1 MALPRNVEAQLQETS
16 ARFEIAADSAGI
28 GVWEFDVASNSLFWD
43 DRMHRMYGT
52 NRSGEAEP
60 YSMWI
65 ERLHP
70 EDRQRCDAEIA
81 LALSGGKE
89 FDTEFRIVRPDGV
102 LKHIKAASHTL
113 RGADGR
119 AIRMTGVNF
128 DVSELREATHRA
140 EHANRAKSQF
150 LANMSHEIRTPMNA
164 VIGLSYLLAQT
175 NLNPDQQDLLSKIQ
189 SSSNSLLAIIND
201 VLDLTKIEAGELILE
216 RTKFRLKPTL
226 QVICDWVAMN
236 AKAKGIAF
244 RVDLAEDLPEA
255 LEGDATR
262 LSQILNNLLSNAVK
276 FTDHGSVTFRVRKL
290 AAAGSNVTLS
300 FLVADTG
307 IGITEE
313 AQSRLFSPF
322 AQADASITRRFG
334 GTGLGLSIVKKL
346 CFMLGGEVSLTSTPG
361 VGSNFTVVLSFDPA
375 ADDDSMTYGSGRV
388 ESDTYALDKIRALI
402 VDDSD
407 INLEVTRRILEKSG
421 ASASLASNGLEAL
434 ELLRKHP
441 YDFDVVLMDVQMPVL
456 DGHEATMRIRAELGL
471 VDLPIIALTAG
482 ALSSERQRALAAGMD
497 DFIIKPFDSRTLAQ
511 SILRH
516 VQVSGLR
523 SLMPVPVKETRTG
536 VSGNLIFV

>member
-1 MALPRNVEAQLQETS
+1 
-16 ARFEIAADSAGI
+16 
-28 GVWEFDVASNSLFWD
+28 
-43 DRMHRMYGT
+43 
-52 NRSGEAEP
+52 
-60 YSMWI
+60 
-65 ERLHP
+65 
-70 EDRQRCDAEIA
+70 
-81 LALSGGKE
+81 
-89 FDTEFRIVRPDGV
+89 
-102 LKHIKAASHTL
+102 
-113 RGADGR
+113 
-119 AIRMTGVNF
+119 
-128 DVSELREATHRA
+128 
-140 EHANRAKSQF
+140 
-150 LANMSHEIRTPMNA
+150 
-164 VIGLSYLLAQT
+164 
-175 NLNPDQQDLLSKIQ
+175 
-189 SSSNSLLAIIND
+189 
-201 VLDLTKIEAGELILE
+201 
-216 RTKFRLKPTL
+216 
-226 QVICDWVAMN
+226 
-236 AKAKGIAF
+236 
-244 RVDLAEDLPEA
+244 
-255 LEGDATR
+255 
-262 LSQILNNLLSNAVK
+262 
-276 FTDHGSVTFRVRKL
+276 
-290 AAAGSNVTLS
+290 VTLS

-536 VSGNLIFV
+536 ARDASWPMVDGIDSDAARQRLWGDLALFHSSLDRLLNEFADFSVARAVTQVEELDSIAVRMHKLSGCASMLGATKIQEIAASIWAACSARDIDGAGALTLTLAGEFVRLRQSVARVRAIDAAQLERFLSVLRMESPSALYRFGSLSPMLLMWLGRERFQVVSDLVSTQQYHQAADALENFRMAQ